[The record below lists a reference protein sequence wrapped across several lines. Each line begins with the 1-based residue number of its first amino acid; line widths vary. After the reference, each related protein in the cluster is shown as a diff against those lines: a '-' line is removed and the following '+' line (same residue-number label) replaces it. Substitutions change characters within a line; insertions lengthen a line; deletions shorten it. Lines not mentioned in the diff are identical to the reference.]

1 MQHLQTVNLM
11 RKMASLMMLQKQNRR
26 RRLRRSGVAQSQHRL
41 NDVPPPLRCCDSGA
55 VLRATSHLLPLAL
68 QNQSAF
74 QKICT
79 SSPQLRHVVR
89 QRSGVMR

>member
-26 RRLRRSGVAQSQHRL
+26 RRPRRSEVVQSQHPP
-41 NDVPPPLRCCDSGA
+41 NDVPPPLRYCASGA
-55 VLRATSHLLPLAL
+55 VLRAISHLLPLAL
-68 QNQSAF
+68 QNQSDF

-79 SSPQLRHVVR
+79 SSPQLQHVVR
-89 QRSGVMR
+89 QRFGVMR